1 MECTYYDVLGV
12 PEDCTLAAVRSAYKQ
27 AASQLHPDRIPPG
40 TPQRLRD
47 YAAESWLE
55 VQEAY
60 TVLSDPRSRKNY
72 DALLF
77 KARESERLESQFTP
91 KQPPLGAEPQA
102 QPPQTAPWL
111 KRLDALARHGATVL
125 LAASGLA
132 YLLGA
137 AHAFAI
143 GSLLLSVRLLPWLAA
158 RHRWSRVGRIVVGV
172 FLLTLAAIAAYV
184 IGFRLYSYLPAL
196 LQNYEVSLGI

>member
-12 PEDCTLAAVRSAYKQ
+12 PEDCTSDAVRSAYKH
-27 AASQLHPDRIPPG
+27 AESQLHPDRIPPE

-60 TVLSDPRSRKNY
+60 TVLSDPESRKNY
-72 DALLF
+72 DALLA
-77 KARESERLESQFTP
+77 KARESERQESQFTQ
-91 KQPPLGAEPQA
+91 KQPPRAQSQPQ
-102 QPPQTAPWL
+102 QPPKAPWL
-111 KRLDALARHGATVL
+111 ERLDALARHGATVL

-132 YLLGA
+132 YLLGGA
-137 AHAFAI
+137 YAFAI
-143 GSLLLSVRLLPWLAA
+143 GSLLFSARLLPWLAA
-158 RHRWSRVGRIVVGV
+158 RHGLCRGGRIVVGV
-172 FLLTLAAIAAYV
+172 FLLTLVGIVAYV

-196 LQNYEVSLGI
+196 LQNCEASLGI

>member
-12 PEDCTLAAVRSAYKQ
+12 PEDCTSEAVRSAYKQ
-27 AASQLHPDRIPPG
+27 AASQLHPDRIPPE
-40 TPQRLRD
+40 TPKRLRD

-60 TVLSDPRSRKNY
+60 TVLSDPESRNNY
-72 DALLF
+72 DALLA
-77 KARESERLESQFTP
+77 KARESARLESQFPP
-91 KQPPLGAEPQA
+91 KQPPLRAQSQPQ
-102 QPPQTAPWL
+102 PQTALWL
-111 KRLDALARHGATVL
+111 QRLDALARHAATVL

-137 AHAFAI
+137 AYAFAI

-158 RHRWSRVGRIVVGV
+158 RHWWSRGARFVVGV
-172 FLLTLAAIAAYV
+172 FLLTLVGLAAYV
-184 IGFRLYSYLPAL
+184 IGFRFYSYLPAL
-196 LQNYEVSLGI
+196 LQNCEARLGI

>member
-12 PEDCTLAAVRSAYKQ
+12 PEDGTPEAVRSAYKQ
-27 AASQLHPDRIPPG
+27 AASQLHPDRIPPE

-60 TVLSDPRSRKNY
+60 TVLSDPESRNNY
-72 DALLF
+72 DALLA

-91 KQPPLGAEPQA
+91 KQPPPGAQSQPQ
-102 QPPQTAPWL
+102 QPQTPPWIE
-111 KRLDALARHGATVL
+111 RLDALARHAATVL

-132 YLLGA
+132 YLLGGA
-137 AHAFAI
+137 YAFAL
-143 GSLLLSVRLLPWLAA
+143 GSLLLSVRLVPWLAA
-158 RHRWSRVGRIVVGV
+158 RCKWSRVGRIVVGV
-172 FLLTLAAIAAYV
+172 CLLTLVWLAAYV
-184 IGFRLYSYLPAL
+184 LGFRLYSYLPAL
-196 LQNYEVSLGI
+196 LRNCEASLGI

>member
-1 MECTYYDVLGV
+1 VECTYYDILGV
-12 PEDCTLAAVRSAYKQ
+12 PEDCTSEAVRSAYKQ
-27 AASQLHPDRIPPG
+27 AASQLHPDRIPPE
-40 TPQRLRD
+40 TPKRLQD

-60 TVLSDPRSRKNY
+60 TVLSDPESRNNY
-72 DALLF
+72 DALLA
-77 KARESERLESQFTP
+77 KARESVRLESQLLP
-91 KQPPLGAEPQA
+91 KQPLRAQSQPQ
-102 QPPQTAPWL
+102 QPQTVPWL
-111 KRLDALARHGATVL
+111 KRLDALARHAATVL

-137 AHAFAI
+137 AYAFAI

-158 RHRWSRVGRIVVGV
+158 RYGWSRGGRIVVGV
-172 FLLTLAAIAAYV
+172 FLLTLFGLAAYV

-196 LQNYEVSLGI
+196 LQNCEARLGI